1 MDTRKTGI
9 APATARQR
17 QRALSLGLC
26 VAALSLLSSTASAQ
40 STSTTSTTK
49 PRTTTLLPTQ
59 STTNSAP
66 ASGLRGARATTSG
79 TTDTTAGTTATTTS
93 TDASETDDAAATT
106 DPTATGSLRPGE
118 EPLAPGEL
126 DDTSDLRRT
135 NLRGTPLDE
144 RLPRRAEET
153 ETPGIP
159 LGTFTLRPSL
169 SQSLATEQT
178 RSGATRERRTYT
190 ETGLKGVLSSDWS
203 RHQLIVTGEGKW
215 QRNLSGDSATKP
227 SASIKG
233 DLRLDLSRDMIARIT
248 AGYDFSREDTDDP
261 NAISG
266 AKQQSGIHRFSGG
279 LALERDLGILR
290 GTVAVDAER
299 YQYSDVQLTN
309 GNVLS
314 LKDRDRISG
323 TLRGRVGYEISP
335 ALIPFVEA
343 SIGRVEYDRGLDTA
357 GYARSGDI
365 YGAKGGVAVDLG
377 DKLKGE
383 LGLGYK
389 RQIFEDGRLADLEA
403 VAAEGT
409 LAWSPQRGTDIS
421 LGLATTL
428 EPSTT
433 AGENGYISRALT
445 AALSHQLRTDLVAR
459 LTGSTKWND
468 YSGASAANDS
478 TTYAT
483 GAGLSYGLNR
493 YIDLTADLGYEYTS
507 RKTGSDTQVLRA
519 GIGIT
524 TKR

>member
-1 MDTRKTGI
+1 MNTTKTGI

-17 QRALSLGLC
+17 QRALSLGVC
-26 VAALSLLSSTASAQ
+26 VAALSLLSSTVSAQ
-40 STSTTSTTK
+40 SPTTTK
-49 PRTTTLLPTQ
+49 PRSTTLLPTQ
-59 STTNSAP
+59 TTTSTTTTSA
-66 ASGLRGARATTSG
+66 LRGARTTSS
-79 TTDTTAGTTATTTS
+79 TTDTTGATTTTS
-93 TDASETDDAAATT
+93 ATTASETDDANATP

-118 EPLAPGEL
+118 DQLVPGAL

-135 NLRGTPLDE
+135 NLRGTPIDE

-153 ETPGIP
+153 QTPGIP
-159 LGTFTLRPSL
+159 VGTFTLRPSL

-178 RSGATRERRTYT
+178 RSGATRERRTYM
-190 ETGLKGVLSSDWS
+190 ETGLKGVLTSDWS
-203 RHQLIVTGEGKW
+203 RHQLSITGEGKW
-215 QRNLSGDSATKP
+215 QKNLSGDSATKP

-233 DLRLDLSRDMIARIT
+233 ELRLDLSRDTIARIT

-314 LKDRDRISG
+314 LKDRDRTAA
-323 TLRGRVGYEISP
+323 TLRGRIGYEISP
-335 ALIPFVEA
+335 ALIPFLEA
-343 SIGRVEYDRGLDTA
+343 SIGRVEYDRGVDTA
-357 GYARSGDI
+357 GYARSGNI
-365 YGAKGGVAVDLG
+365 YGAKGGVQVDLG

-389 RQIFEDGRLADLEA
+389 RQIFEDARLADLEA
-403 VAAEGT
+403 LAAEGSIS
-409 LAWSPQRGTDIS
+409 WSPQRGTDLS

-433 AGENGYISRALT
+433 AGENGYVSRALT

-493 YIDLTADLGYEYTS
+493 YVDLTADLGYEYTS
-507 RKTGSDTQVLRA
+507 RQTGSDTQVLRA